1 MTKRFWK
8 LVYRLHLRRR
18 YEDIDRLHYL
28 KRLGSGKQKNDMWYY
43 SHRDADQHDGDEVVI
58 HSRFRGKS
66 VFFYCNPKI
75 HVEREIIRHGLY
87 ERHFLDLIADLLEP
101 RANTIFIDVGANIG
115 AVTIPLAKT
124 FPDAEVHAFEPNP
137 LAVERLQRNL
147 VLNKTTNVV
156 LHPVGVGANP
166 GRERLYTASCFE
178 IGNSSFLKPA
188 GSADENKSTAIE
200 VETLDNCFCVST
212 SKVNGRVGLIKI
224 DVQGYEREVLNG
236 ATALVL
242 RDRPY
247 IVFEHQDENF
257 TSLEEARDAKHWLL
271 RFFRDNRYTVFYQTH
286 HDPSMMFLVKWDRPL
301 NGNLLAIPTTP

>member
-18 YEDIDRLHYL
+18 YEDIYRLHYL

-43 SHRDADQHDGDEVVI
+43 SYRDADQRDGDEVVI

-87 ERHFLDLIADLLEP
+87 ERRFLDLIADLLESRP
-101 RANTIFIDVGANIG
+101 NMIFIDVGTNIG
-115 AVTIPLAKT
+115 AVTIPLAKA
-124 FPDAEVHAFEPNP
+124 FPDIEVHAFEPNP
-137 LAVERLQRNL
+137 LSVERLQRNL
-147 VLNKTTNVV
+147 ALNKTTNVV
-156 LHPVGVGANP
+156 PHPVGVGARP
-166 GRERLYTASCFE
+166 GRERLYTASRFE

-188 GSADENKSTAIE
+188 SPVDEDKSIAIE
-200 VETLDNCFCVST
+200 VETLDNRFCVSA
-212 SKVNGRVGLIKI
+212 SKVNGRAGLIKI
-224 DVQGYEREVLNG
+224 DVQGYERHVLRG
-236 ATALVL
+236 ATALVR

-257 TSLEEARDAKHWLL
+257 ASLEEARDAKRWFLE
-271 RFFRDNRYTVFYQTH
+271 FFHDTGYTVFYQTR
-286 HDPSMMFLVKWDRPL
+286 HDASMMFPVKWDRPL

>member
-43 SHRDADQHDGDEVVI
+43 SYRDADQHDGDEVVI

-87 ERHFLDLIADLLEP
+87 ERHFLDLIADLLESRP
-101 RANTIFIDVGANIG
+101 NMIFIDVGTNIG
-115 AVTIPLAKT
+115 AVTIPLAKA
-124 FPDAEVHAFEPNP
+124 FPDLEVHAFEPNP
-137 LAVERLQRNL
+137 LSVERLQRNL
-147 VLNKTTNVV
+147 ALNKTTNVV
-156 LHPVGVGANP
+156 PHPVGVGANP
-166 GRERLYTASCFE
+166 GREQLYTASYLE

-188 GSADENKSTAIE
+188 GDADKSKSIAVEI
-200 VETLDNCFCVST
+200 ETLDNRFG
-212 SKVNGRVGLIKI
+212 VNTGKGNERIGLIKI

-257 TSLEEARDAKHWLL
+257 ASLEEARNAKQWFLE
-271 RFFRDNRYTVFYQTH
+271 FFRDNIYTVLYQTR
-286 HDPSMMFLVKWDRPL
+286 HDASMMFPVKWDKPL
-301 NGNLLAIPTTP
+301 NGNLLAIPTIP